1 MINKIIWALLGCTL
15 VGGFFILISCG
26 GEIKSGGAKVDHPAV
41 TGVKAIPV
49 QPQTVPEYFEGVGTV
64 KSINTSVVSS
74 KVMAAVREVRVK
86 EGDRV
91 HAGQVLM
98 LLDDREGTAQ
108 LSKARAGTSEVQ
120 QALVEADQGIRA
132 ADANRQ
138 FAAATYNRFKD
149 LYEKKSVSPHEFE
162 EVESKYKGAQAA
174 YQSMLA
180 RKEQIQAKEKQVNA
194 DTVTAQTLVSY
205 SRITAPLDG
214 IVTQKN
220 VDVGTMAAPGVP
232 LIVVEDTSNYRLEVA
247 VEDAEINKVK
257 LNDPVQVQIDALGP
271 ATIPGRVAE
280 IVPASDPATRSN
292 LVKVSLTMDRDK
304 PGQRTSIRSGLYGK
318 ALFVVSQKKALLV
331 PRKSIIQQG
340 QLEGIFVVDG
350 SDLAHLRLVKTGKAY
365 GESLEVLAGLKA
377 GEKVVVENV
386 GIVRDGT
393 QLR

>member
-1 MINKIIWALLGCTL
+1 M
-15 VGGFFILISCG
+15 
-26 GEIKSGGAKVDHPAV
+26 
-41 TGVKAIPV
+41 
-49 QPQTVPEYFEGVGTV
+49 
-64 KSINTSVVSS
+64 
-74 KVMAAVREVRVK
+74 
-86 EGDRV
+86 
-91 HAGQVLM
+91 
-98 LLDDREGTAQ
+98 
-108 LSKARAGTSEVQ
+108 
-120 QALVEADQGIRA
+120 
-132 ADANRQ
+132 
-138 FAAATYNRFKD
+138 
-149 LYEKKSVSPHEFE
+149 
-162 EVESKYKGAQAA
+162 
-174 YQSMLA
+174 
-180 RKEQIQAKEKQVNA
+180 
-194 DTVTAQTLVSY
+194 
-205 SRITAPLDG
+205 
-214 IVTQKN
+214 
-220 VDVGTMAAPGVP
+220 
-232 LIVVEDTSNYRLEVA
+232 IVVEDTSNYRLEVA